1 MVNTYPE
8 MNQKIVG
15 ILRIDGENQIDLY
28 AAQRI
33 EELESSVKELV
44 DALEQTLS
52 AIESHNKI
60 KGNAYG
66 HYHDVLADGKLLLA
80 KHKEV
85 QHGIT

>member
-33 EELESSVKELV
+33 EELESSVKELAE
-44 DALEQTLS
+44 ALEATVEM
-52 AIESHNKI
+52 IEQKTIIHE
-60 KGNAYG
+60 A
-66 HYHDVLADGKLLLA
+66 LAEVKERLA
-80 KHKEV
+80 KHKEE